1 MKKKKEKTML
11 LPGLDQKLVRLRGM
25 VRENH
30 GHTHAQLLDVE
41 QAGSWRASPTSHMFL
56 QG

>member
-1 MKKKKEKTML
+1 ML